1 MTGKSYEEILAAM
14 VAVYQQ
20 ESGQN
25 PDDAA
30 DIGIRLK
37 VLAAQLA
44 NLWEE
49 AAALEEQAFPET
61 STGQYLDRH
70 AALRGITRKKEAKAT
85 GTLVFFMEEPL
96 DRDVEI
102 PANTVCSIKGRPLIQ
117 YATNE
122 KTVIPAGSLSAGS
135 LATALSTGDA
145 FNVSAGTVNVMV
157 NPPEH
162 VSFVTNINHFI
173 GGYDD
178 ETDSALRE
186 RILASYGNL
195 SNAVNR
201 KSAEELIMTVE
212 DIIDAALAL
221 DEENGRLNVCLRTKN
236 NKIMPEVMNAVKD
249 ILGFA
254 KVCSVNLFFQLAE
267 RAEFSVIAA
276 VKVKNGADE
285 QLLKDKVTQTI
296 TNFCEGARIG
306 KQLETSRIAASV
318 AALDDV
324 EFAEISADPS
334 FEGTITCGSE
344 EYLILKDV
352 QVELYE

>member
-1 MTGKSYEEILAAM
+1 MSITYDEILKNM
-14 VAVYQQ
+14 EETFYR
-20 ESGQN
+20 ESGKYVK
-25 PDDAA
+25 DYSDISLRFRAVASEIYAA
-30 DIGIRLK
+30 YANADY
-37 VLAAQLA
+37 VL
-44 NLWEE
+44 
-49 AAALEEQAFPET
+49 EQAFVQTAQGE
-61 STGQYLDRH
+61 YLDRH

-135 LATALSTGDA
+135 LATALPTGDA

>member
-1 MTGKSYEEILAAM
+1 MSITYDEILKNM
-14 VAVYQQ
+14 EETFYR
-20 ESGQN
+20 ESGKYVK
-25 PDDAA
+25 DYSDISLRFRAVASEIYAA
-30 DIGIRLK
+30 YANADYVLK
-37 VLAAQLA
+37 
-44 NLWEE
+44 
-49 AAALEEQAFPET
+49 QAFVQTAQGE
-61 STGQYLDRH
+61 YLDRH

-254 KVCSVNLFFQLAE
+254 KVCSVNLFLQLAE

>member
-1 MTGKSYEEILAAM
+1 MSITYDEILKNM
-14 VAVYQQ
+14 EETFYR
-20 ESGQN
+20 ESGKYVK
-25 PDDAA
+25 DYSDISLRFYAVASEIYAA
-30 DIGIRLK
+30 YVNADYVLK
-37 VLAAQLA
+37 
-44 NLWEE
+44 
-49 AAALEEQAFPET
+49 QAFVQTAQGE
-61 STGQYLDRH
+61 YLDRH

-201 KSAEELIMTVE
+201 KSAEELIMTIE

-221 DEENGRLNVCLRTKN
+221 DEENSRLNVCLRTKN

-276 VKVKNGADE
+276 VKIKNGADK

-334 FEGTITCGSE
+334 FEGTITCGSQ

>member
-1 MTGKSYEEILAAM
+1 MSITYDEILKNM
-14 VAVYQQ
+14 EETFYR
-20 ESGQN
+20 ESGKYVK
-25 PDDAA
+25 DYSDISLRFRAVASEIYAA
-30 DIGIRLK
+30 YANADYVLK
-37 VLAAQLA
+37 
-44 NLWEE
+44 
-49 AAALEEQAFPET
+49 QAFVQTAQGE
-61 STGQYLDRH
+61 YLDRH

-267 RAEFSVIAA
+267 QAEFSVIAA

>member
-1 MTGKSYEEILAAM
+1 
-14 VAVYQQ
+14 
-20 ESGQN
+20 
-25 PDDAA
+25 
-30 DIGIRLK
+30 
-37 VLAAQLA
+37 
-44 NLWEE
+44 
-49 AAALEEQAFPET
+49 
-61 STGQYLDRH
+61 
-70 AALRGITRKKEAKAT
+70 
-85 GTLVFFMEEPL
+85 
-96 DRDVEI
+96 
-102 PANTVCSIKGRPLIQ
+102 
-117 YATNE
+117 
-122 KTVIPAGSLSAGS
+122 
-135 LATALSTGDA
+135 
-145 FNVSAGTVNVMV
+145 
-157 NPPEH
+157 
-162 VSFVTNINHFI
+162 
-173 GGYDD
+173 
-178 ETDSALRE
+178 
-186 RILASYGNL
+186 
-195 SNAVNR
+195 
-201 KSAEELIMTVE
+201 
-212 DIIDAALAL
+212 
-221 DEENGRLNVCLRTKN
+221 
-236 NKIMPEVMNAVKD
+236 MNAVKD